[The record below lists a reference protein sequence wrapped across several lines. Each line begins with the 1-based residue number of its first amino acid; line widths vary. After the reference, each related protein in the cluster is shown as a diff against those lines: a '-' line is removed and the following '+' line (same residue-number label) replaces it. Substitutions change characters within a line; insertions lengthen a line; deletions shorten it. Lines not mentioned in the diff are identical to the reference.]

1 MMSLMRTI
9 KHVSL
14 VSAMQFGI
22 ALFLF
27 LFPWQTIWMYREPII
42 GGMKFQY
49 GVLGLYATEI
59 LLWGIIVLFCVWY
72 VQKIRQSK
80 IQGRFQFSWT
90 PDRICVALFFSFWL
104 YALMSSLR
112 ALDSALAFQQGIR
125 IVEAFLFF
133 FVLWA
138 GPCSFSYIARWFAL
152 GSGIP
157 ALLGIW
163 QFTAQSTFS
172 STLLGLSFHALDQAG
187 TSIVASESLGR
198 VLRAHGPFSHPNM
211 FGGYLVVA
219 MLMTVVL
226 LSLGERAQQYRKAY
240 WSLLFLQGVAL
251 FFTFSRTAWLAAVSF
266 LFSFFLFSRNA
277 DTKRPPPRMS
287 LCGLAGVVFIVLIFG
302 VAFFPIL
309 RTRFSVSS
317 RHESYAVSDRIVQIS
332 QAMSLVKMH
341 PWIGVGG
348 GNYTSSLMGIG
359 VLLPIWQYQPV
370 HNVFLLLLAEF
381 GFAGVSLLALS
392 GIFFLFSF
400 YYQNQPRSFLGWIL
414 IPYLIVLSLDHYMFT
429 QYSGL
434 LLNSMLLCVY
444 CVGQKQKNML

>member
-1 MMSLMRTI
+1 
-9 KHVSL
+9 
-14 VSAMQFGI
+14 
-22 ALFLF
+22 
-27 LFPWQTIWMYREPII
+27 
-42 GGMKFQY
+42 
-49 GVLGLYATEI
+49 
-59 LLWGIIVLFCVWY
+59 
-72 VQKIRQSK
+72 
-80 IQGRFQFSWT
+80 
-90 PDRICVALFFSFWL
+90 
-104 YALMSSLR
+104 
-112 ALDSALAFQQGIR
+112 
-125 IVEAFLFF
+125 
-133 FVLWA
+133 
-138 GPCSFSYIARWFAL
+138 
-152 GSGIP
+152 
-157 ALLGIW
+157 
-163 QFTAQSTFS
+163 
-172 STLLGLSFHALDQAG
+172 
-187 TSIVASESLGR
+187 
-198 VLRAHGPFSHPNM
+198 
-211 FGGYLVVA
+211 
-219 MLMTVVL
+219 
-226 LSLGERAQQYRKAY
+226 
-240 WSLLFLQGVAL
+240 
-251 FFTFSRTAWLAAVSF
+251 
-266 LFSFFLFSRNA
+266 
-277 DTKRPPPRMS
+277 MS